1 MGVFKALI
9 EFIMKLLGMHKPAP
23 QGLPAGASAHAS
35 PQPSAHAASEH
46 DDDEDDEDDDEDE
59 AHEPEVF
66 DVAGFSSTGDDEDDF
81 FEAMLYMESE
91 GMIAPNVHITEEDR
105 DRTMQKYGIRDR
117 SHWHVIKD
125 SYSSVLA
132 KKHGS
137 HDVVAQRMLNHRQA
151 MTQRL
156 MQEATKKAAAS
167 GELGPSFG
175 VTLEQWAAINAA
187 ITQGLSLDDML
198 KGQGIDKA
206 RWDNARAEWEARMA
220 RDTTFVIAQVYG
232 AAFQNASKG
241 KYAEYAKEANAARTE
256 NRDLTMQPPMSLER
270 YWEILFEQAY
280 ASKQGKDVIET
291 LKASDLS
298 VVDWCDLSAFMG
310 YHIQRTYM
318 LNQKEYRDT
327 MKRVEDK
334 YAAQN
339 PGVKAD
345 VDISF

>member
-1 MGVFKALI
+1 MGILKALI
-9 EFIMKLLGMHKPAP
+9 EFIMKLLGMNKPAP
-23 QGLPAGASAHAS
+23 QGLPSSSAAHAS
-35 PQPSAHAASEH
+35 APAARAASESE
-46 DDDEDDEDDDEDE
+46 EDDEDGDDDIE
-59 AHEPEVF
+59 APEVF
-66 DVAGFSSTGDDEDDF
+66 DVAGFSPTGDDEDDF
-81 FEAMLYMESE
+81 LEAMLYIESE
-91 GMIAPNVHITEEDR
+91 GMIAPNVTITEEDR
-105 DRTMQKYGIRDR
+105 DGAMRKFGIRDR
-117 SHWHVIKD
+117 SHWYVVKE
-125 SYSSVLA
+125 SYSTVLVR
-132 KKHGS
+132 KHGS
-137 HDVVAQRMLNHRQA
+137 SDVVAQRMLNHRQA
-151 MTQRL
+151 MTLRL

-167 GELGPSFG
+167 GELNPSFG

-187 ITQGLSLDDML
+187 VAQGLNLDDML

-206 RWDNARAEWEARMA
+206 RWDSARAEWEARMA
-220 RDTTFVIAQVYG
+220 RDTSFVIAQVYG

-241 KYAEYAKEANAARTE
+241 KYSEYAKEANAARLE

-280 ASKQGKDVIET
+280 ASKQGKDVAET
-291 LKASDLS
+291 LKACDLS

-318 LNQKEYRDT
+318 LHQKEYETT

-334 YAAQN
+334 YAAKN